1 MKKIFLFI
9 IGFTFVSVSIA
20 NACNYRI
27 SNFGDPKEK
36 VKIEPLPPLL
46 MPDRFGGE
54 SLIIPIEDLC
64 KKNQKLY
71 GTTVIYLYLEN
82 KLSRIQLY
90 RPNMDDSILMDY
102 VMNKY
107 GKFNIPEGLPKTKWR
122 GSYMWD
128 TGIEN
133 IEYIRTNIHDGNAE
147 IIDITSKLFSIGL
160 QEYNAKVGEW
170 LDSQK

>member
-9 IGFTFVSVSIA
+9 IGFVFFSVSIA

-64 KKNQKLY
+64 KTNQKLY

>member
-9 IGFTFVSVSIA
+9 IGFIFVSVSIA

-64 KKNQKLY
+64 KTNHKLY

-90 RPNMDDSILMDY
+90 RPNMDDSVLMDY
-102 VMNKY
+102 TMNKY